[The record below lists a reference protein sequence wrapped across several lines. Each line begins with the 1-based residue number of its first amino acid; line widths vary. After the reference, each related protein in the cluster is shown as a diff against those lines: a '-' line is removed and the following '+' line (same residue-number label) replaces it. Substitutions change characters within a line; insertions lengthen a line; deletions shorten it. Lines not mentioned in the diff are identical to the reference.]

1 MRMSIVEAEIIKPA
15 LIVGLL
21 LVLGFGVSCSGSG
34 NRARGESSSS
44 PVVPA
49 DSASRERP
57 EARDLEL
64 TDRLKTLGSRAG
76 GGGDLAVAVVHV
88 ESGRTVEVEGAK
100 ALPLYSVFKLPLA
113 IAVLKAVADKRVSLE
128 QEVKLGPE
136 DVAPGTQF
144 NTDLW
149 RKPTE
154 KTVAELLEFSIVRS
168 DNTSSDK
175 LLQLIGGP
183 AAVTERMRAFGYAN
197 INIQYTTR
205 EFAAHRDKPNTG
217 TASDLAHLLARL
229 QKGELLAVSQ
239 TELLLGF
246 MRRALTGEHRLRG
259 NLPSGTEVADKTG
272 TGEAG
277 ATTNDVGLIKLP
289 EGKGHLAMAV
299 LISGSK
305 LSPEAQEKLIADL
318 ARAAYDFY
326 VSGQAEARP

>member
-1 MRMSIVEAEIIKPA
+1 
-15 LIVGLL
+15 
-21 LVLGFGVSCSGSG
+21 
-34 NRARGESSSS
+34 
-44 PVVPA
+44 
-49 DSASRERP
+49 
-57 EARDLEL
+57 
-64 TDRLKTLGSRAG
+64 
-76 GGGDLAVAVVHV
+76 V
-88 ESGRTVEVEGAK
+88 ESGRTVEVAGAK

-113 IAVLKAVADKRVSLE
+113 VAVLKAVADKRVSLE
-128 QEVKLGPE
+128 HKVKVGPA
-136 DVAPGTQF
+136 DVAPGSQF

-149 RKPTE
+149 RKPVE
-154 KTVAELLEFSIVRS
+154 KNVAELLEFSIVRS

-183 AAVTERMRAFGYAN
+183 AAVTERMQGLGYAN

-205 EFAAHRDKPNTG
+205 EFAARRDKPNTG

-229 QKGELLAVSQ
+229 QKGELLAGPP

-246 MRRALTGEHRLRG
+246 MRRALIGEHRLRG

-277 ATTNDVGLIKLP
+277 ATTNDVGLITLP
-289 EGKGHLAMAV
+289 VGKGHLAMAV

-318 ARAAYDFY
+318 ARAAYDSF
-326 VSGQAEARP
+326 VSSP